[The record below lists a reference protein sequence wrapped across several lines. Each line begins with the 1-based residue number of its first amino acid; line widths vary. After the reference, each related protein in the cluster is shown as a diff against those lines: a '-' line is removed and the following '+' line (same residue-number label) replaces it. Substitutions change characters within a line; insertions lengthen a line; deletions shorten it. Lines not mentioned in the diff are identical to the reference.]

1 MTKNGWHLSPQRK
14 VLFTHTH
21 TLFYTTMLRGIK
33 TSIDINCSFINV
45 SVKVSLTYSY
55 SLPHFRVLTPLSS
68 IPISLFST
76 I

>member
-14 VLFTHTH
+14 VQFTH

-45 SVKVSLTYSY
+45 SVKVSLTYNY
-55 SLPHFRVLTPLSS
+55 SLPHLCVLTPLSS